1 MRTCH
6 DKIHFAYQH
15 NLAPKAMALAARI
28 VSLAEK
34 TFCGSGDL
42 EAQDAL
48 TFHDYFMATYP
59 PGSPQRD
66 QLVVDM
72 QGLEQRVKTL
82 TGWVPEPIVTTVL
95 PFPPNGQIDR
105 FVVAPWQL
113 GLAAEDSVKGPSK
126 MVYILDTVSNFL
138 ARPYFSQKEPLDI
151 LFAKAARPGDA
162 VDDWSLV
169 HSIGMGKS
177 WISQGMRKQWPS
189 TMHG

>member
-1 MRTCH
+1 M
-6 DKIHFAYQH
+6 
-15 NLAPKAMALAARI
+15 
-28 VSLAEK
+28 
-34 TFCGSGDL
+34 
-42 EAQDAL
+42 
-48 TFHDYFMATYP
+48 
-59 PGSPQRD
+59 
-66 QLVVDM
+66 
-72 QGLEQRVKTL
+72 
-82 TGWVPEPIVTTVL
+82 PEPIVTTVL
-95 PFPPNGQIDR
+95 PFPPKGQIDR

-151 LFAKAARPGDA
+151 LFAKAARPGDG